1 MLQIEVRHNVSATYI
16 VYFQCAFS
24 SFSNRNEINLEPGV
38 TFNNTSR
45 EVNSVQIEDLGGQFT

>member
-1 MLQIEVRHNVSATYI
+1 MLKIEVRHNVSAIYSL
-16 VYFQCAFS
+16 FSMCLS